1 MAREAFF
8 LPAQQGHR
16 FCLYT
21 PASGNSEKAAL
32 IYLHPFAEE
41 LNKTRRMVA
50 LQVKALAE
58 AGYSVL
64 QIDLLGCGDSSGDF
78 GDATWDGWLADV
90 ELAYQYLRQRSSATI
105 WLWGLRAGCLIA
117 ASAAPRLPEKV
128 KFLFWQPMLAGQVV
142 FQQFLRLAA
151 AGALFDADGGKGVV
165 ARLKTALAAGKE
177 IEVAGYR
184 LSPLLANPLV
194 LAEVNPL
201 NGVTS
206 NLIWLDVSSREKPE
220 ISLTTTAQL
229 DNWRNA
235 GHQVEHQTV
244 SGPGFWQSTEI
255 ELAPALFDATLA
267 ALEAAQ

>member
-1 MAREAFF
+1 M
-8 LPAQQGHR
+8 
-16 FCLYT
+16 
-21 PASGNSEKAAL
+21 
-32 IYLHPFAEE
+32 
-41 LNKTRRMVA
+41 
-50 LQVKALAE
+50 
-58 AGYSVL
+58 
-64 QIDLLGCGDSSGDF
+64 LGCGDSSGDF

-90 ELAYQYLRQRSSATI
+90 ELAYQYLRQRSTAPI
-105 WLWGLRAGCLIA
+105 WFWGLRAGCLIA
-117 ASAAPRLPEKV
+117 AAAAPRLPEKV
-128 KFLFWQPMLAGQVV
+128 NFLFWQPMLSGQVV

-165 ARLKTALAAGKE
+165 ARLKAALAAGKE

-184 LSPLLANPLV
+184 LAPLLANPLA
-194 LAEVNPL
+194 LAEAKPL
-201 NGVTS
+201 IGVAS

-220 ISLTTTAQL
+220 ISLSTAAQL

-235 GHQVEHQTV
+235 DHQVEHQTV